1 MIKTVG
7 KYIKK
12 TKRKL
17 HQYELTLQNQP
28 DLERATKSEFVE
40 FDKKL
45 YGNLAAGEWS
55 FLFCIH
61 IEIEM
66 FLTSKQLPHLDKPE
80 ELPSIRKVKQDYK
93 LAHPHPIYLSTGE
106 LILSKETKDAIEKD
120 RLSRVVS
127 TR

>member
-1 MIKTVG
+1 MMRAHSRSKHKPDGMIKTVEIERELEREEHMIKTVG

-45 YGNLAAGEWS
+45 YGNLAAGEWL
-55 FLFCIH
+55 FL
-61 IEIEM
+61 
-66 FLTSKQLPHLDKPE
+66 
-80 ELPSIRKVKQDYK
+80 
-93 LAHPHPIYLSTGE
+93 
-106 LILSKETKDAIEKD
+106 
-120 RLSRVVS
+120 
-127 TR
+127 